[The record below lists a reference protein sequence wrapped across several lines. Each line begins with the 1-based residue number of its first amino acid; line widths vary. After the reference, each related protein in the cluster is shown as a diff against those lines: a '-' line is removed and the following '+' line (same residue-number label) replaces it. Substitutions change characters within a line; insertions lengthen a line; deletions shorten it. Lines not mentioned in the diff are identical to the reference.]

1 MLLNILVKLAVLVA
15 SASAAP
21 QRNKNGANA
30 NANVNLNQIRGN
42 GQGIQAAQQLAGPG
56 VTIVEK
62 IVQPTA
68 GDPTFLQF
76 RVAMPQT
83 ITPDMGLNVLLHGDG
98 GQSFFAMPNAKLDS
112 NLIGVTVLAP
122 NAPMKWGGLG
132 NNRPDGP
139 QHATLVKDLVTSVL
153 PQMIPGFNQSRVYFT
168 GVSGGSLT
176 LTSAM
181 IPLYGNMFQ
190 SGWLIMCG
198 GLPSPNGIPAGA
210 IGPNTRIHV
219 QTTTNELTF
228 LQQTIPTAITDL
240 NQAIAQVPGITPQ
253 QAATQ
258 FTFDGTPNGGHCAFD
273 GQGFSSGIQ
282 AMVSQFTAVML
293 NGQPAQGIT
302 AATLT
307 PLAQAK
313 PFAAVAGAA
322 QNGGATAQN
331 GAANGGNA
339 NNRKGKNNNGGNNFV
354 AALQQVSNGQQR

>member
-1 MLLNILVKLAVLVA
+1 MLLTNFVTIAILIAGAA
-15 SASAAP
+15 SAP
-21 QRNKNGANA
+21 QGTRKNNA
-30 NANVNLNQIRGN
+30 KTNANLNQIRGN
-42 GQGIQAAQQLAGPG
+42 GQGIQAAQQRAGSG
-56 VTIVEK
+56 VKIIEK

-139 QHATLVKDLVTSVL
+139 QHATLVKDLVKSVL
-153 PQMIPGFNQSRVYFT
+153 PQMMPGFNQSRVYFT

-181 IPLYGNMFQ
+181 IPLYGSMFQ

-198 GLPSPNGIPAGA
+198 GLPSPNGIPASA

-219 QTTTNELTF
+219 QTTINELAF
-228 LQQTIPTAITDL
+228 LKQSIPPALADL
-240 NQAIAQVPGITPQ
+240 NQAIAKVPGITPQ

-282 AMVSQFTAVML
+282 AVVSQFTALML
-293 NGQPAQGIT
+293 NGQPARGIT
-302 AATLT
+302 AANLT
-307 PLAQAK
+307 PLAQAR
-313 PFAAVAGAA
+313 PFGAA
-322 QNGGATAQN
+322 AGQAQN
-331 GAANGGNA
+331 RAKKSNAKNGANNANG
-339 NNRKGKNNNGGNNFV
+339 RKGKK
-354 AALQQVSNGQQR
+354 